1 MKKVFKLPF
10 IVLAVALS
18 VIACKG
24 NKSANNAD
32 SAKTD
37 SSSTQDTIKHSDT
50 TLKIDTVKKATDTS
64 DMKTD
69 TVSKK
74 IYSKTEIKKTIH
86 KKGKEQ

>member
-1 MKKVFKLPF
+1 MKNTFKISF
-10 IVLAVALS
+10 MAVAMALS
-18 VIACKG
+18 LNACKG
-24 NKSANNAD
+24 NKSAGGAD

-37 SSSTQDTIKHSDT
+37 SLSTQDTIKHSDT
-50 TLKIDTVKKATDTS
+50 TLKVDTVKKATDTS

-74 IYSKTEIKKTIH
+74 ISSKTEIKKSVV